1 MLPVFNNAI
10 CPVCHA
16 ETIQPVMECR
26 DHSITKEDFTIWQ
39 CTRCTARFT
48 RPIPQQ
54 QDVARY
60 YEAAHYISHSDTSE
74 GIIAKLY
81 KLVREITLS
90 EKRRVVQRI
99 SDLAAG
105 TLLDI
110 GSGTGAF
117 AAEMAA
123 SGWKVTGL
131 EPDAGARAKANE
143 LYNLSL
149 KPAEALYQLP
159 DAAFDVITLWHVLEH
174 VYDLDG
180 YFANM
185 QRVLKPG
192 GAIFIGVPNYTS
204 PDAQH
209 YGTYWAAYDV
219 PRHLY
224 HFSPHSMAMLA
235 NRHAFSLVSRRAMW
249 FDAYY
254 IALLSEQYKHGKQ
267 RFLSAIWVGLRCTL
281 ATLFNRTKASSIM
294 YVLKKQSAK

>member
-1 MLPVFNNAI
+1 MLPVFNNSI

-48 RPIPQQ
+48 RPVPQQ
-54 QDVARY
+54 QNLARY

-74 GIIAKLY
+74 GVIAKLY

-99 SDLAAG
+99 SDLTAG

-117 AAEMAA
+117 AAEMAT

-131 EPDAGARAKANE
+131 EPDAGARAKAKE
-143 LYNLSL
+143 LYKLDL
-149 KPAEALYQLP
+149 KPAETLYHLP

-174 VYDLDG
+174 VFDLDG

-185 QRVLKPG
+185 HRILKPG
-192 GAIFIGVPNYTS
+192 GAVFIGVPNYTS
-204 PDAQH
+204 PDGQH

-224 HFSPHSMAMLA
+224 HFSPQSMAMLA
-235 NRHAFSLVSRRAMW
+235 GRHAFRLVARRAMW
-249 FDAYY
+249 FDAFY
-254 IALLSEQYKHGKQ
+254 IALLSEQYKHGRQ
-267 RFLSAIWVGLRCTL
+267 RFLAALWVGVRCTF
-281 ATLFNRTKASSIM
+281 ATLFNRTRASSIM
-294 YVLKKQSAK
+294 YILKKQ

>member
-1 MLPVFNNAI
+1 MLPVFNNSI
-10 CPVCHA
+10 CPVCHG

-26 DHSITKEDFTIWQ
+26 DHSITKEAFTIWQ
-39 CTRCTARFT
+39 CGRCTARFT
-48 RPIPQQ
+48 RPLPPQH
-54 QDVARY
+54 DIAKY
-60 YEAAHYISHSDTSE
+60 YEANHYISHSDTSE

-90 EKRRVVQRI
+90 EKRRVVQRV
-99 SDLAAG
+99 SDLTAG

-131 EPDAGARAKANE
+131 EPDEGARAKAKDLYKLDLKTAE
-143 LYNLSL
+143 TLYN
-149 KPAEALYQLP
+149 LP

-180 YFANM
+180 YFAKIH
-185 QRVLKPG
+185 QILKSG
-192 GAIFIGVPNYTS
+192 GAVFIGVPNYTS
-204 PDAQH
+204 PDATH

-224 HFSPHSMAMLA
+224 HFSPKSMALLA
-235 NRHAFSLVSRRAMW
+235 ERHGFSVVSRRAMW
-249 FDAYY
+249 FDVYY
-254 IALLSEQYKHGKQ
+254 IALLSEQYKYGKQ
-267 RFLSAIWVGLRCTL
+267 RFLPALWFGLRCTL
-281 ATLFNRTKASSIM
+281 ATLFNRSKASSIM
-294 YVLKKQSAK
+294 YVLKKR